1 MYESAYS
8 VSTHNR
14 NRNCSFQKRVFFK
27 YLPSSGQHTELAPMN
42 RCLSGSRNEMH
53 AQFVTK
59 STAAPP

>member
-1 MYESAYS
+1 MNPRIVSAHTTEIEIA
-8 VSTHNR
+8 VSKNV
-14 NRNCSFQKRVFFK
+14 FFFK